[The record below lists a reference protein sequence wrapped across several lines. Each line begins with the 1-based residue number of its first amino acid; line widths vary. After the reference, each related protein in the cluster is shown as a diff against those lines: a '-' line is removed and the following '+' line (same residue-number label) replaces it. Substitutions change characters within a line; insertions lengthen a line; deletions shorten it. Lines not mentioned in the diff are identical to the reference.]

1 MSSSLT
7 VDLREGYQQV
17 AGALDDEARALL
29 ATARDLPKGRRTERG
44 ECLMAIVLAYREG
57 PREVWG
63 PVLLDLLAPAL
74 LARLQRLRTER
85 PVMDDE
91 DVRQQLVVELL
102 SAAARMPLPEEP
114 CHLRRRLMARANQG
128 VRRWLQREGRR
139 QARQDSLEASEEEE
153 R

>member
-7 VDLREGYQQV
+7 VDLHEGYQQV

-29 ATARDLPKGRRTERG
+29 ATARDLSKTRRSERG
-44 ECLMAIVLAYREG
+44 KRLMAIVLAYRKG

-63 PVLLDLLAPAL
+63 AVLLDLLAPAL
-74 LARLQRLRTER
+74 LARLQRLRTQP

-114 CHLRRRLMARANQG
+114 GYLRSRLMARANQG
-128 VRRWLQREGRR
+128 VRRRLQREGRR
-139 QARQDSLEASEEEE
+139 QARQDSLEASEE
-153 R
+153 